1 MEKTDKS
8 ESTTPK
14 RYEYQVVSIYS
25 IFADSTDQADE
36 FLAQAME
43 HSIFGDSVNISKSLV
58 TRTEFADNGEKEAVW
73 NHGTQSWTPTRFNL
87 R

>member
-1 MEKTDKS
+1 MAES

-43 HSIFGDSVNISKSLV
+43 HSIFGDSVNITKSLI

-73 NHGTQSWTPTRFNL
+73 NRGTQSWTPTKFNL